1 MTDRQGDGDRTD
13 LDAPRQVSE
22 GASVLTHRHALTAES
37 APALLAL
44 YSAIVEELHERGI
57 VRSTNN
63 PVGDY
68 AEYLTARAFDL
79 SLAGNSSIGY
89 DAVSDDGI
97 RYQVKSRRL
106 TPRNPSRQL
115 SAIRGLEPG
124 SDPFDF
130 LVGILFTADF
140 VVLRAALV
148 PVAVVRQLAVRNDY
162 VNAWRLI
169 LRDSVWTTPGVK
181 DVTDRIRAAANAA
194 PLPRPVI
201 DSGRRSPV
209 ATPRRPS
216 SDTGAGPRQLK
227 PKADPLEVR
236 AYFASTGLSR
246 RELGEIVGTGVGVIA
261 TVQNPNGDRWS
272 TERFERAR
280 ALIDAHLAGRRP
292 QRDTGPVAT
301 QSKRHVQDP
310 GRLATANPDSVPV
323 TNPEL
328 QGPGPS

>member
-1 MTDRQGDGDRTD
+1 VTDRPGDNDRID
-13 LDAPRQVSE
+13 VGVSGSVPE
-22 GASVLTHRHALTAES
+22 GASVLAHRHALAAES

-44 YSAIVEELHERGI
+44 YSAILEELHGRGV

-68 AEYLTARAFDL
+68 AEHLTARAFGL
-79 SLAGNSSIGY
+79 SLANNSSIGY
-89 DAVSDDGI
+89 DAISADGV

-115 SAIRGLEPG
+115 SAIHGLDLAA
-124 SDPFDF
+124 DPFDL

-162 VNAWRLI
+162 VNAWRLM
-169 LRDSVWTTPGVK
+169 LRDSVWAAPSVK

-194 PLPRPVI
+194 PLPRPVV
-201 DSGRRSPV
+201 DPGGRS
-209 ATPRRPS
+209 AFGAARRPQPARP
-216 SDTGAGPRQLK
+216 AGPRQLK
-227 PKADPLEVR
+227 TKADPLEVR

-280 ALIDAHLAGRRP
+280 AQIDAQLAERQRR
-292 QRDTGPVAT
+292 RDG
-301 QSKRHVQDP
+301 
-310 GRLATANPDSVPV
+310 GI
-323 TNPEL
+323 
-328 QGPGPS
+328 

>member
-1 MTDRQGDGDRTD
+1 MTDHSDNVGVAREAV
-13 LDAPRQVSE
+13 DAPALEESPSLAQ
-22 GASVLTHRHALTAES
+22 RHALSSES

-44 YSAIVEELHERGI
+44 YSAIVEELHGRGL

-68 AEYLTARAFDL
+68 AEYLTARAFGL

-89 DAVSDDGI
+89 DAVRDDGI

-106 TPRNPSRQL
+106 TPRDSSRQL

-124 SDPFDF
+124 ADPFDL

-140 VVLRAALV
+140 EVLRAALV
-148 PVAVVRQLAVRNDY
+148 PVDVVRQLAVRNDY
-162 VNAWRLI
+162 VNAWRLM
-169 LRDSVWTTPGVK
+169 LRDSVWAMPGVE

-194 PLPRPVI
+194 PPPRPVPAP
-201 DSGRRSPV
+201 GRRSPGGAPRPPSP
-209 ATPRRPS
+209 ATPV
-216 SDTGAGPRQLK
+216 GPRQLM

-246 RELGEIVGTGVGVIA
+246 RELGELVGTGVGVIA

-280 ALIDAHLAGRRP
+280 ALIDAYLAER
-292 QRDTGPVAT
+292 
-301 QSKRHVQDP
+301 KRSP
-310 GRLATANPDSVPV
+310 G
-323 TNPEL
+323 
-328 QGPGPS
+328 

>member
-1 MTDRQGDGDRTD
+1 MTDRPADGGVAND
-13 LDAPRQVSE
+13 DAEAPAPE
-22 GASVLTHRHALTAES
+22 GAPSLAHRHALAAES

-44 YSAIVEELHERGI
+44 YSAIVEELHGRGI

-68 AEYLTARAFDL
+68 AEYLTARAFGL

-124 SDPFDF
+124 ADPFDF
-130 LVGILFTADF
+130 LVAILFTADF

-148 PVAVVRQLAVRNDY
+148 PVAVVRQLAVRNEY

-169 LRDSVWTTPGVK
+169 LRDSVWAIPGVE
-181 DVTDRIRAAANAA
+181 DVTDSIRDAANAA
-194 PLPRPVI
+194 PLPRPVPAP
-201 DSGRRSPV
+201 RPRSPV
-209 ATPRRPS
+209 RTPRRPS
-216 SDTGAGPRQLK
+216 PAAMTGPRQLK

-280 ALIDAHLAGRRP
+280 ALIDAHLAGREG
-292 QRDTGPVAT
+292 DDMVGP
-301 QSKRHVQDP
+301 D
-310 GRLATANPDSVPV
+310 GRK
-323 TNPEL
+323 
-328 QGPGPS
+328 QGVGGAS

>member
-1 MTDRQGDGDRTD
+1 VTDRPGDVRSAHEDVE
-13 LDAPRQVSE
+13 APVPE
-22 GASVLTHRHALTAES
+22 GASTLAHRHGLSAES

-44 YSAIVEELHERGI
+44 YSAIVEELHGRGV

-68 AEYLTARAFDL
+68 AEYLTARAFGL

-89 DAVSDDGI
+89 DAVSDGGI

-115 SAIRGLEPG
+115 SAVRGLEPSG
-124 SDPFDF
+124 DPFDF

-140 VVLRAALV
+140 VVQRAALV

-162 VNAWRLI
+162 VNAWRLM
-169 LRDSVWTTPGVK
+169 LRDSVWAMQGVE
-181 DVTDRIRAAANAA
+181 DVTDRIRAAADA
-194 PLPRPVI
+194 PPMPRPVL
-201 DSGRRSPV
+201 D
-209 ATPRRPS
+209 PRRPS
-216 SDTGAGPRQLK
+216 LLAASPRPLPATAAASRQLK
-227 PKADPLEVR
+227 SKADPFEVR

-280 ALIDAHLAGRRP
+280 ALIDAHLAGREG
-292 QRDTGPVAT
+292 DDMVGP
-301 QSKRHVQDP
+301 D
-310 GRLATANPDSVPV
+310 GRK
-323 TNPEL
+323 
-328 QGPGPS
+328 QGVGGAS

>member
-1 MTDRQGDGDRTD
+1 MTDRADDVGGAPDGVE
-13 LDAPRQVSE
+13 APAPK
-22 GASVLTHRHALTAES
+22 GAPSVAQRHALSAES
-37 APALLAL
+37 APTLLAL
-44 YSAIVEELHERGI
+44 YSAIVEELHGRGL

-68 AEYLTARAFDL
+68 AEYLTARAFGL

-106 TPRNPSRQL
+106 TPRNSSRQL
-115 SAIRGLEPG
+115 SAIRGLEPE
-124 SDPFDF
+124 SDPFDL
-130 LVGILFTADF
+130 LVGILFSADF
-140 VVLRAALV
+140 EVLRAALV

-162 VNAWRLI
+162 VNAWRLM
-169 LRDSVWTTPGVK
+169 LRDSVWAMPGVE
-181 DVTDRIRAAANAA
+181 DVTDRIRAAADAA
-194 PLPRPVI
+194 PLPRPVPAPV
-201 DSGRRSPV
+201 GRSPGGAPRPPSP
-209 ATPRRPS
+209 ATPVGLRRP
-216 SDTGAGPRQLK
+216 K

-280 ALIDAHLAGRRP
+280 ELIDAYLAER
-292 QRDTGPVAT
+292 
-301 QSKRHVQDP
+301 KRSR
-310 GRLATANPDSVPV
+310 G
-323 TNPEL
+323 
-328 QGPGPS
+328 

>member
-1 MTDRQGDGDRTD
+1 MTDRPGDVPSAHEDVE
-13 LDAPRQVSE
+13 APMPE
-22 GASVLTHRHALTAES
+22 GASTLAHRHGLPAES

-44 YSAIVEELHERGI
+44 YSAIVEELHGRGV

-115 SAIRGLEPG
+115 SAVRGLEPTG
-124 SDPFDF
+124 DPFDF

-140 VVLRAALV
+140 VVQRAALV

-162 VNAWRLI
+162 VNAWRLM
-169 LRDSVWTTPGVK
+169 LRDSVWAMSGVE
-181 DVTDRIRAAANAA
+181 DVTDRIRAAADAP
-194 PLPRPVI
+194 PLPRPVL
-201 DSGRRSPV
+201 DPQ
-209 ATPRRPS
+209 RPS
-216 SDTGAGPRQLK
+216 PLADSPRPLPATAAASRQLK
-227 PKADPLEVR
+227 SKADPLEVR

-246 RELGEIVGTGVGVIA
+246 RELGDIVGTGVGVIA

-280 ALIDAHLAGRRP
+280 ALIDAHLAGRER
-292 QRDTGPVAT
+292 R
-301 QSKRHVQDP
+301 RH
-310 GRLATANPDSVPV
+310 GGT
-323 TNPEL
+323 
-328 QGPGPS
+328 

>member
-1 MTDRQGDGDRTD
+1 MTDRSDNVGVAREEG
-13 LDAPRQVSE
+13 DAPPLEESPSLAQ
-22 GASVLTHRHALTAES
+22 RHALSAES

-44 YSAIVEELHERGI
+44 YSAIVEELHGRGL

-68 AEYLTARAFDL
+68 AEYLTARAFGL

-106 TPRNPSRQL
+106 TPRNSSRQL

-124 SDPFDF
+124 SDPFDI

-140 VVLRAALV
+140 EVQRAALV

-162 VNAWRLI
+162 VNAWRLM
-169 LRDSVWTTPGVK
+169 LRDSVWAMPGVE
-181 DVTDRIRAAANAA
+181 DVTDRIRAAADAP
-194 PLPRPVI
+194 PLPRPVPAP
-201 DSGRRSPV
+201 GRRSAGGAPRPPSP
-209 ATPRRPS
+209 ATPV
-216 SDTGAGPRQLK
+216 GPRQLK

-280 ALIDAHLAGRRP
+280 ELIDAYLAER
-292 QRDTGPVAT
+292 
-301 QSKRHVQDP
+301 KRSR
-310 GRLATANPDSVPV
+310 G
-323 TNPEL
+323 
-328 QGPGPS
+328 